1 MSKPLTAE
9 RLRKTNI
16 YAGVLHLAQMA
27 AVLALS
33 SDFSL
38 PINATYMSA
47 HQEAHMLPQS
57 HYLKHQLD

>member
-1 MSKPLTAE
+1 MMSKPLTAE

-38 PINATYMSA
+38 PINATYMSG
-47 HQEAHMLPQS
+47 PPGS
-57 HYLKHQLD
+57 YICSPSYII